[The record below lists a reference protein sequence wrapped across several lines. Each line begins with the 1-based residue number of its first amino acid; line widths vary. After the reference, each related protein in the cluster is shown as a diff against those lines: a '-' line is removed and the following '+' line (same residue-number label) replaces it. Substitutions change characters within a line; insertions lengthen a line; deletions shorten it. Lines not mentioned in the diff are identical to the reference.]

1 MISRGKTREGDA
13 KIVGNK
19 KHDREAEMIK
29 KRRKALGMT
38 QSQTAAEIGI
48 ELQAYQRY
56 EYGVAKLSNA
66 TMKLGLRICAALEL
80 DPFEAVFESGEDV
93 AGVEKKEKAE
103 FGGVRKKRKAEE
115 ISDH

>member
-1 MISRGKTREGDA
+1 ME
-13 KIVGNK
+13 NK

-80 DPFEAVFESGEDV
+80 DPFEAVFESGEDM
-93 AGVEKKEKAE
+93 AGVEKKEPDKS
-103 FGGVRKKRKAEE
+103 VDNRKSRIQREKVTIAKKT
-115 ISDH
+115 